1 MMEVREEYKIRLNNY
16 IFKLNKRKDVLKE
29 ESLRELNSYNG
40 DADGFF
46 GMMKRLYNEYDCIR
60 VCVKENE
67 SLRDKN
73 F

>member
-46 GMMKRLYNEYDCIR
+46 GTMKRLYNEYDCIR